1 MSVFNALST
10 AVSGINAQ
18 STAFTNLS
26 NNIANSQTVGYK
38 ATTTAFQDFVAGA
51 GGNSA
56 SADISDSVAA
66 VTVQHVDN
74 QGTSSTSTDA
84 LAMSISGNGLFVVS
98 KGTTSGGQTY
108 YTRNGE
114 VYENKAGYLVN
125 TSGYYLE
132 GYMVDP
138 STGTLGTTL
147 TQLNVS
153 NVTFKPTETTTLTS
167 TSTVGTA
174 TGTNQTYTTAPTTVY
189 DSSGKAHQI
198 GLVWTPSTSDTSK
211 WTVQAYD
218 ADGGGAISN
227 APPWPYIVTFDSSTG
242 AMSSVTKGN
251 GEPIASTT
259 GTAVELPIT
268 ATYNGVAQ
276 SIKLDLGS
284 IGSTSGTVV
293 ATASS
298 GTASTT
304 QGSTLGVPTSVSS
317 TANTLTMGS
326 PAVNIGAQSG
336 TEGSYMTAP
345 AALTDST
352 TGRVA
357 HVSVLWIKDATT
369 ASSTTAKNPPNT
381 FDAEQTWTV
390 KLVDPYSTSTSD
402 SETAK
407 VTFDSSGNI
416 SSIKDSSG
424 KAITSIAFKD
434 SNGATDTLSLTN
446 SAKLGTTSPYT
457 DTTAVTSDSI
467 STGTYEGAEITSDG
481 SVMAQFSTGTQ
492 LIGKIALANFA
503 NVNGLEAVDGQAYVA
518 TTSSGNAQVGVSGQ
532 NGTGT
537 LSVGYVESSTTDLTK
552 DLSSMIVAQEAYTAN
567 TKVVTSANTMLQATI
582 AMIQ

>member
-56 SADISDSVAA
+56 SADVSDSVAA
-66 VTVQHVDN
+66 LTIQHVDN

-84 LAMSISGNGLFVVS
+84 LATSISGDGLFVVS
-98 KGTTSGGQTY
+98 KGTTSGQTY

-114 VYENKAGYLVN
+114 VYEDKSGYLVN

-132 GYMVDP
+132 GYMVDS

-167 TSTVGTA
+167 TSTVGTS
-174 TGTNQTYTTAPTTVY
+174 TGTDQTYTTAPTTVY
-189 DSSGKAHQI
+189 DSTGTAHQI
-198 GLVWTPSTSDTSK
+198 GLVWTQSTSDSSK

-218 ADGGGAISN
+218 ADGSGAVSN
-227 APPWPYIVTFDSSTG
+227 ASPSPYIVTFDSSTG
-242 AMSSVTKGN
+242 AMTSVTDATGSVVAN
-251 GEPIASTT
+251 TT
-259 GTAVELPIT
+259 GTSAEIPIT
-268 ATYNGVAQ
+268 ATYNGVSQ
-276 SIKLDLGS
+276 TIKLDLGN

-293 ATASS
+293 ATSSS
-298 GTASTT
+298 GTASTS
-304 QGSTLGVPTSVSS
+304 QGTTLVAGAS
-317 TANTLTMGS
+317 NTLTMDSTSG
-326 PAVNIGAQSG
+326 AVNIGAETG
-336 TEGSYMTAP
+336 TDDTYMTTP
-345 AALTDST
+345 LTLSDGSTVSALWTKNT
-352 TGRVA
+352 
-357 HVSVLWIKDATT
+357 TT
-369 ASSTTAKNPPNT
+369 ASTVN
-381 FDAEQTWTV
+381 DEQTWTV

-402 SETAK
+402 STTAQ
-407 VTFDSSGNI
+407 VTFKSDGTIDTINGSTTGSISFTDSSGTTQTMNLT
-416 SSIKDSSG
+416 SSSV
-424 KAITSIAFKD
+424 
-434 SNGATDTLSLTN
+434 
-446 SAKLGTTSPYT
+446 KLGSTSPYT
-457 DTTAVTSDSI
+457 DTTAITSDSI

-518 TTSSGNAQVGVSGQ
+518 TTSSGNANIGVSGE

>member
-84 LAMSISGNGLFVVS
+84 LATSISGNGLFVVS

-174 TGTNQTYTTAPTTVY
+174 TGPNLTYTTAPTTVY
-189 DSSGKAHQI
+189 DSSGTAHQI
-198 GLVWTPSTSDTSK
+198 GLVWTPSKSDTSK

-227 APPWPYIVTFDSSTG
+227 DSHWPYIVTFNSSTG
-242 AMSSVTKGN
+242 AMTSVTDAN
-251 GEPIASTT
+251 GDPVANTTGKAAEIPIA
-259 GTAVELPIT
+259 

-276 SIKLDLGS
+276 TIYLDLGS

-293 ATASS
+293 ATAKS
-298 GTASTT
+298 GTPSTS
-304 QGSTLGVPTSVSS
+304 QGTSLVVSG
-317 TANTLTMGS
+317 GS
-326 PAVNIGAQSG
+326 LAMDSGGGAVNIGAQTG
-336 TEGSYMTAP
+336 TNDTYMTTPLKLSDGSYVSAVWTKKR
-345 AALTDST
+345 TTKDNVDS
-352 TGRVA
+352 G
-357 HVSVLWIKDATT
+357 
-369 ASSTTAKNPPNT
+369 
-381 FDAEQTWTV
+381 QTWTV
-390 KLVDPYSTSTSD
+390 NLVDPYSSATSD
-402 SETAK
+402 SSTAT
-407 VTFDSSGNI
+407 VTFNPNNGTIDTINSP
-416 SSIKDSSG
+416 
-424 KAITSIAFKD
+424 
-434 SNGATDTLSLTN
+434 SNGTIKFTDSKGVPQTLQLTTN
-446 SAKLGTTSPYT
+446 SVMLGSSSPYT

-467 STGTYEGAEITSDG
+467 VTGTYEGAEITSDG
-481 SVMAQFSTGTQ
+481 SVMAKFSTGTQ
-492 LIGKIALANFA
+492 LIGKVALANFA
-503 NVNGLEAVDGQAYVA
+503 NVNGLEGVDGQAYVA
-518 TTSSGNAQVGVSGQ
+518 TTNSGNAQIGVSGQ

-552 DLSSMIVAQEAYTAN
+552 DLSSLIVAQQAYTAN

>member
-66 VTVQHVDN
+66 LTIQHVDN
-74 QGTSSTSTDA
+74 QGTSSTSTDG
-84 LAMSISGNGLFVVS
+84 LATSISGNGMFVVS
-98 KGTTSGGQTY
+98 KGTSSGQTY

-114 VYENKAGYLVN
+114 VYENKSGYLVN

-132 GYMVDP
+132 GYMVDQ

-147 TQLNVS
+147 TQLNVA

-174 TGTNQTYTTAPTTVY
+174 SGTKQSYTTAPTTVY
-189 DSSGKAHQI
+189 DSTGTAHQL
-198 GLVWTPSTSDTSK
+198 GLVWTQSTSDSSK

-218 ADGGGAISN
+218 ADGSGAISN
-227 APPWPYIVTFDSSTG
+227 ASPSPYIVTFDSSTG
-242 AMSSVTKGN
+242 AMTSVTDATGAVVAN
-251 GEPIASTT
+251 TT
-259 GTAVELPIT
+259 GTAAEIPIT

-276 SIKLDLGS
+276 TIKLDLGN

-293 ATASS
+293 ATSSS

-304 QGSTLGVPTSVSS
+304 QGTTLTVTSVSA
-317 TANTLTMGS
+317 TTNTLSMGTA
-326 PAVNIGAQSG
+326 AVNIGALSG
-336 TEGSYMTAP
+336 TADSYMTAP
-345 AALTDST
+345 SKITNADGSTGYVSALWT
-352 TGRVA
+352 
-357 HVSVLWIKDATT
+357 KDKTT
-369 ASSTTAKNPPNT
+369 ASTVN
-381 FDAEQTWTV
+381 DEQTWTV
-390 KLVDPYSTSTSD
+390 KLVDPYSSATAPS
-402 SETAK
+402 SEVK
-407 VTFDSSGNI
+407 VTFKPDGTIDTVDGGTNATLTFSEGGS
-416 SSIKDSSG
+416 
-424 KAITSIAFKD
+424 TS
-434 SNGATDTLSLTN
+434 TLNLTN
-446 SAKLGTTSPYT
+446 TSAKLGTTSPYT
-457 DTTAVTSDSI
+457 DTTAITSDSI
-467 STGTYEGAEITSDG
+467 ATGTYEGAEITSDG

-503 NVNGLEAVDGQAYVA
+503 NVNGLEGVDGQAYVA
-518 TTSSGNAQVGVSGQ
+518 TTNSGNAQIGVSGQ

-552 DLSSMIVAQEAYTAN
+552 DLSSLIVAQQAYTAN

>member
-66 VTVQHVDN
+66 LTIQHVDN
-74 QGTSSTSTDA
+74 QGTSSTSTDG
-84 LAMSISGNGLFVVS
+84 LATSISGNGLFVVS
-98 KGTTSGGQTY
+98 KGTSSGQTY

-114 VYENKAGYLVN
+114 VYENKSGYLVN

-132 GYMVDP
+132 GYMVDQ

-147 TQLNVS
+147 TQLNVA

-174 TGTNQTYTTAPTTVY
+174 SGTKQSYTTAPTTVY
-189 DSSGKAHQI
+189 DSTGTAHQI
-198 GLVWTPSTSDTSK
+198 GLVWTQSTSDTSK

-227 APPWPYIVTFDSSTG
+227 ASPSPYIVTFDSSTG
-242 AMSSVTKGN
+242 AMTSVTDEAGN
-251 GEPIASTT
+251 VIANTT
-259 GTAVELPIT
+259 GTAAEVPIT

-276 SIKLDLGS
+276 TIKLDLGN

-293 ATASS
+293 ATSSS

-304 QGSTLGVPTSVSS
+304 QGTTLTVTPVSA
-317 TANTLTMGS
+317 TTNTLSMET
-326 PAVNIGAQSG
+326 ADVNIGALSG
-336 TEGSYMTAP
+336 TADSYMTAP
-345 AALTDST
+345 SKVTNADGSTGYVSALWT
-352 TGRVA
+352 
-357 HVSVLWIKDATT
+357 KDKTT
-369 ASSTTAKNPPNT
+369 ASTVN
-381 FDAEQTWTV
+381 DEQTWTV
-390 KLVDPYSTSTSD
+390 KLVDPYSSATTPSN
-402 SETAK
+402 EVK
-407 VTFDSSGNI
+407 VTFKPDGTI
-416 SSIKDSSG
+416 DTVG
-424 KAITSIAFKD
+424 GGTS
-434 SNGATDTLSLTN
+434 ATLTFSEGGSTSTLNLTN
-446 SAKLGTTSPYT
+446 TSAKLGTTSPYT
-457 DTTAVTSDSI
+457 DTTAITSDSI

>member
-84 LAMSISGNGLFVVS
+84 LATSISGNGLFVVS

-189 DSSGKAHQI
+189 DSSGTAHQI
-198 GLVWTPSTSDTSK
+198 GLVWTQSTSDTSK

-218 ADGGGAISN
+218 ADGGGAISD
-227 APPWPYIVTFDSSTG
+227 ASPSPYIVTFDSSTG
-242 AMSSVTKGN
+242 AMTSVTDATGAVVAN
-251 GEPIASTT
+251 TT
-259 GTAVELPIT
+259 GTAAEIPIT

-276 SIKLDLGS
+276 TINLDLGS

-293 ATASS
+293 ATAKS
-298 GTASTT
+298 GTPSTS
-304 QGSTLGVPTSVSS
+304 QGTSLVVSG
-317 TANTLTMGS
+317 GS
-326 PAVNIGAQSG
+326 LAMDSGGGAVNIGAQTG
-336 TEGSYMTAP
+336 TNDTYTTTPLKLSDGSY
-345 AALTDST
+345 
-352 TGRVA
+352 
-357 HVSVLWIKDATT
+357 VSAVWTKNPTT
-369 ASSTTAKNPPNT
+369 AANVNS
-381 FDAEQTWTV
+381 EQTWTV
-390 KLVDPYSTSTSD
+390 KLVDPYSSATSD
-402 SETAK
+402 STTAQ
-407 VTFDSSGNI
+407 VTFKADGTIDTINGSSTGSI
-416 SSIKDSSG
+416 S
-424 KAITSIAFKD
+424 FHD
-434 SNGATDTLSLTN
+434 SNGNLQTLNLTT
-446 SAKLGTTSPYT
+446 SSVKLGSSSPYT

-467 STGTYEGAEITSDG
+467 ATGTYEGAEITSDG
-481 SVMAQFSTGTQ
+481 SVMAKFSTGTQ
-492 LIGKIALANFA
+492 LIGKVALANFA
-503 NVNGLEAVDGQAYVA
+503 NVNGLEGVDGQAYVA
-518 TTSSGNAQVGVSGQ
+518 TTNSGNAQIGVSGQ

-552 DLSSMIVAQEAYTAN
+552 DLSSLIVAQQAYTAN